1 MTETKVDLIT
11 GLTFELTAD
20 GTAVQESTDSNSVVK
35 EFSDDVEQIAQQ
47 VFEAMRFSAGSLQRV
62 NEPQPPEWVP
72 KGNSFMQ
79 DHAREVAR
87 AILARWSHQPAPLEA
102 NGPAVPEGGEPASV
116 ALEATEQA
124 QPLWKVMRTA
134 YACSTAP
141 NGSTRDWTGRDG
153 FAAEIRAVAEWL
165 VPEEE
170 PLPDSVH
177 GGNRFDRQAER
188 QRLRA
193 LLITEAD
200 RAERGDVQ

>member
-1 MTETKVDLIT
+1 
-11 GLTFELTAD
+11 
-20 GTAVQESTDSNSVVK
+20 
-35 EFSDDVEQIAQQ
+35 
-47 VFEAMRFSAGSLQRV
+47 
-62 NEPQPPEWVP
+62 
-72 KGNSFMQ
+72 MQ